1 MIPLSY
7 YIVLA
12 TFVFAIGM
20 AIVLVKQNMIVV
32 LMGVELMLNA
42 ANIIL
47 VGASQH
53 QPGAYDG
60 QMFALFTI
68 IIAVAESALIL
79 AIVLRVVRQYGTSD
93 IDDIKKIKETP

>member
-12 TFVFAIGM
+12 TFLFAIGM

-32 LMGVELMLNA
+32 LMGIELMLNA
-42 ANIIL
+42 VNIVL

-53 QPGAYDG
+53 QPSNYDG

-79 AIVLRVVRQYGTSD
+79 AIILRVVREYGSSD
-93 IDDIKKIKETP
+93 IRAIKKIKE